1 MARFFKNRD
10 VSMGLAPGSLVFI
23 GDKKTDEVQVRLID
37 YDSDKLNDN
46 IMGGI
51 EEAARCLSPDTVS
64 WININGLH
72 DTGCIE
78 KIGSVFSLH
87 PLLLEDVLNTG
98 QRPKLEE
105 FDNAIFIVV
114 KMLRLEEGV
123 VLSEQLSMVLGPSY
137 LLTFQERPGD
147 VFEPVRNRIRNS
159 QGRIRASGVD
169 YLAYALLDTV
179 ADHYIRIVEQL
190 GGQVEDLE
198 LEVLTDARPS
208 ILLKINS
215 FRRELS
221 FLRKSMRPA
230 REAALKLSKL
240 DSDFIRP
247 ATGPFLKDLNDIF
260 IQASDAIDTY
270 REMLSDELDI
280 YNSTVSNRMN
290 DIMKVLTIFAA
301 IFIPLTFIAGV
312 YGTNFEYLPEL
323 HYKYSYYIFL
333 GGMVAVAIA
342 MLLFFKRRRW
352 L

>member
-1 MARFFKNRD
+1 
-10 VSMGLAPGSLVFI
+10 MGLSPGSLVFI

-37 YDSDKLNDN
+37 YDGDKLNDN
-46 IMGGI
+46 ILGGI
-51 EEAARCLSPDTVS
+51 EEAFECLSPDTVS

-72 DTGCIE
+72 DTSCIE
-78 KIGSVFSLH
+78 AIGSLFSLH

-105 FDNAIFIVV
+105 FENCIFIVV
-114 KMLRLEEGV
+114 KMLRLVDGV
-123 VLSEQLSMVLGPSY
+123 VRSEQLSMVLGANY
-137 LLTFQERPGD
+137 LLTFQEQPGD
-147 VFEPVRNRIRNS
+147 VFEPVRNRIRNGL
-159 QGRIRASGVD
+159 GRIRTSRSD

-179 ADHYIRIVEQL
+179 ADNYIRIVEQL

-198 LEVLTDARPS
+198 LEVLSDARPS
-208 ILLKINS
+208 VLLKINS

-221 FLRKSMRPA
+221 YLRKSMRPA
-230 REAALKLSKL
+230 REAAMKFSKL
-240 DSDFIRP
+240 DSDLIRP
-247 ATGPFLKDLNDIF
+247 ATEPFLKDLNDIF

-280 YNSTVSNRMN
+280 YNSTVSNKMN

-333 GGMVAVAIA
+333 GSLVVVAIA